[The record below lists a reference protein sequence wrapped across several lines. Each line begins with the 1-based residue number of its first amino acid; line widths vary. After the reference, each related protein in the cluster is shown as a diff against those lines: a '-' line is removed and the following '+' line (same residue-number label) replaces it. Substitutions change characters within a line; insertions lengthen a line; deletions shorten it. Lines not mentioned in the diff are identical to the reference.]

1 MDEARAARRRLAK
14 QLHPDLHAAR
24 SAAERAELARRM
36 TQVNL
41 AVAALESGASPEPPS
56 SPVPPDPP
64 VPQEAPVHPP
74 AHPLEGDSLTVE
86 ALPAEAFEAL
96 FLVAYG
102 LGEILVA
109 DEPYLM
115 EAYLSEPAPCFC
127 RLTLV
132 PVAGGSI
139 VTVDVEPAE
148 DDEPPPVL
156 AVRDLLVAE
165 LDRLAYSK
173 GRSGHQG

>member
-14 QLHPDLHAAR
+14 QLHPDLHGAR

-41 AVAALESGASPEPPS
+41 AVAALEDDPSPDTPAT
-56 SPVPPDPP
+56 PDPP
-64 VPQEAPVHPP
+64 GKQKAPVHPP
-74 AHPLEGDSLTVE
+74 ARPLEGDSLTVE
-86 ALPAEAFEAL
+86 ALPAVAFEAL

-115 EAYLSEPAPCFC
+115 ELYLSEPAPCFC
-127 RLTLV
+127 RLALV
-132 PVAGGSI
+132 PVAGGSN
-139 VTVDVEPAE
+139 VTVEVEPAE
-148 DDEPPPVL
+148 DDEPPPVE